1 MFKFNLLTILIC
13 SSIILLQPVYAIITV
28 VSGDKQ
34 VMKLETNSED
44 VMFKVIDE
52 QGNPNTRETVKFQL
66 TNPFGNTVVLQG
78 LTAYRAEPNN
88 NGEVITSLQNPTVIG
103 NYIIIAKL
111 ETDATQSANAVI
123 IVESLDDKPT
133 DIDNPPI
140 VDIPIETSAKLSLVT
155 GDKQTIKAGFDSENI
170 VFQVAD
176 EQGNPITGQIVKF
189 QLQDSTGSIT
199 TLQGLTVYESQPDAD
214 GLVKTSMQ
222 STGDI
227 GNYSI
232 IARLTGNAI
241 QSANANIIVT
251 AGLVDIFKVVAGNN
265 QTIFTGETSAN
276 ISFQLIDIFNNN
288 IPNEIINFQVIDP
301 DSNIMDNGITT
312 AASDINGIVMT
323 RLESVSVKGNY
334 IIRAILATDI
344 SRTIQATI
352 QVVTAVPILPSLGF
366 GTFINEQAELV
377 DNSAIF
383 NGGIAVNDTNF
394 SQETILNTD
403 DSVVIEGFITVADE
417 HVGNKADIILLASY
431 NPLNN
436 PELFFMVGSGQNVQL
451 WNGDLNNLIAYEEI
465 ANLEKTQFV
474 PIYEGKLNDIGIWK
488 VYFGYRLEDGTIVFN
503 GNQSINCAVKN

>member
-1 MFKFNLLTILIC
+1 MFKFNLLIILIC
-13 SSIILLQPVYAIITV
+13 SSIIFQPVYAIITV

-44 VMFKVIDE
+44 IVFKVIDE

-88 NGEVITSLQNPTVIG
+88 NGEVITSLQNPIVIG
-103 NYIIIAKL
+103 NYIVIAKL
-111 ETDATQSANAVI
+111 ETDATQSANAIVI
-123 IVESLDDKPT
+123 VQSLDNKPI
-133 DIDNPPI
+133 DIDNP
-140 VDIPIETSAKLSLVT
+140 VDIPIETSAKLTLVT
-155 GDKQTIKAGFDSENI
+155 GDKQTIKAGFDSEDI
-170 VFQVAD
+170 VFQVTD

-199 TLQGLTVYESQPDAD
+199 TLQGLSVYESQPDAD
-214 GLVKTSMQ
+214 GQVKTSMQ

-232 IARLTGNAI
+232 LARLAGNAI

-288 IPNEIINFQVIDP
+288 IPNEIINFQIINQDG
-301 DSNIMDNGITT
+301 NTIDNGITT
-312 AASDINGIVMT
+312 AASDINGIVMI
-323 RLESVSVKGNY
+323 RLEPVGVKGNY
-334 IIRAILATDI
+334 IIKAILASNI
-344 SRTIQATI
+344 SRTVQAI
-352 QVVTAVPILPSLGF
+352 VQVVTAVPILPSLGF

-377 DNSAIF
+377 DNSSVF
-383 NGGIAVNDTNF
+383 NGGIAVNDINF
-394 SQETILNTD
+394 SQETILNAD

-417 HVGNKADIILLASY
+417 HVGSKADIILLASY

-436 PELFFMVGSGQNVQL
+436 PELFFMVGNGQNIQL

-465 ANLEKTQFV
+465 ANLEKTQFI
-474 PIYEGKLNDIGIWK
+474 PIYDGKLSDVGIWK
-488 VYFGYRLEDGTIVFN
+488 VYFGYQLEDGTIIFN
-503 GNQSINCAVKN
+503 GNQSINCAVEN